1 MPATIEIKDNIA
13 IITMDDGKANAINP
27 AMLDALEAALDTAE
41 KDAKAVVI
49 TGRENRFS
57 GGFDLKMMMGSPPEE
72 VIALV
77 KRGGRLALRLYQF
90 PMPIVIA
97 CTGHAVAMGCF
108 ILLSSDVRIGSAGPF
123 KIGANESAIN
133 MVLPVFAL
141 ELLKARISPRHLTHA
156 AINANLFDPEG
167 AVEAGYLDQVVA
179 PENVLDTA
187 IAAATALSVLTG
199 PAYHS
204 NKKLI
209 RKHTL
214 DTIAPTV

>member
-27 AMLDALEAALDTAE
+27 AMLDALEAALDSAE

-72 VIALV
+72 VMALV
-77 KRGGRLALRLYQF
+77 NRGGRLALRLYQF

-108 ILLSSDVRIGSAGPF
+108 ILLSSDIRIGSAGPF

-133 MVLPVFAL
+133 MVLPVFAQ
-141 ELLKARISPRHLTHA
+141 ELLKARLSPRHLTHA
-156 AINANLFDPEG
+156 AINANLFDPDG
-167 AVEAGYLDQVVA
+167 AVEAGFLDKVVA
-179 PENVLDTA
+179 PGDVLAAA
-187 IAAATALSVLTG
+187 IAAATALSALTG

-214 DTIAPTV
+214 ETIAPTV